1 MGCYG
6 PRRYRIFALPLLPP
20 SPFCY
25 PSFSSPSHPFPSLQI
40 PNSPQRRKLLYRE
53 ANLPKRS
60 PFRAPA
66 WAKPMG
72 QTHLEFVYVC
82 MCALCARL
90 EPLGAALASSLSTV
104 PSSHGSQ
111 VPIPRSS
118 STRVSAAR
126 SGREREANRRRRRRG
141 SPPLHERRQSVT
153 EYANAPFPT
162 ATVHV

>member
-1 MGCYG
+1 MGLGGIGFLLCLSSLLL
-6 PRRYRIFALPLLPP
+6 PFATLPFPLLLILSPP
-20 SPFCY
+20 FKYQIRRRDGNFC
-25 PSFSSPSHPFPSLQI
+25 I
-40 PNSPQRRKLLYRE
+40 VKLTCQ
-53 ANLPKRS
+53 KRS

-126 SGREREANRRRRRRG
+126 SGREREANRRRRRRRRG
-141 SPPLHERRQSVT
+141 SPPLPERRQSVT

>member
-1 MGCYG
+1 MGLGGIGFLLCLSSLLL
-6 PRRYRIFALPLLPP
+6 PFATLPFPLLLILSPP
-20 SPFCY
+20 FRYQIRRRDGNFC
-25 PSFSSPSHPFPSLQI
+25 I
-40 PNSPQRRKLLYRE
+40 VKLTCQ
-53 ANLPKRS
+53 KRS

-90 EPLGAALASSLSTV
+90 EPLGAALASRLSTV
-104 PSSHGSQ
+104 PLPT
-111 VPIPRSS
+111 VPKFRSLDPPLLEC
-118 STRVSAAR
+118 RQR
-126 SGREREANRRRRRRG
+126 DRRGREANRRRRRRG
-141 SPPLHERRQSVT
+141 SPPLPERKQSVT